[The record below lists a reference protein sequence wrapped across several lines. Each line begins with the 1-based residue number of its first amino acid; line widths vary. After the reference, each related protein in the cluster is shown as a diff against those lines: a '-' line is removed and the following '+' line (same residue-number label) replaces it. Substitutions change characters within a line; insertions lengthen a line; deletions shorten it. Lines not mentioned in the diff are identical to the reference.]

1 VAQQRRNAGFT
12 GPLLNP
18 STVKEH
24 KSRLLPWG
32 ESPNWWQ
39 TGIIYQ
45 IYPRS
50 FQNGV
55 HGGVGGLC
63 ERRDWRIH
71 RRIVQNIVL
80 AATFP
85 R

>member
-55 HGGVGGLC
+55 HGGVRSLRKAGL
-63 ERRDWRIH
+63 EDTPTH
-71 RRIVQNIVL
+71 RSKHRLGSDV
-80 AATFP
+80 P